1 MVCVGRSCA
10 GKNVGGRSDEEQRIG
25 TGDEA
30 LQKGMMDRK
39 AHDRKER
46 RRGRRSD
53 GGEI

>member
-1 MVCVGRSCA
+1 
-10 GKNVGGRSDEEQRIG
+10 VGGRSDGERRIE

-46 RRGRRSD
+46 RRGRSD
-53 GGEI
+53 EGET